1 MKHWCPICFKSV
13 DEHQPFMRWL
23 KGEDSICGKCRA
35 NFEEC
40 NENYQ
45 LHALNIH
52 AFYYYNDYVENLLFQ
67 YKEGRDIA
75 LAEVFLAAV
84 REELFDR
91 CRHKVLIP
99 MPSAQ
104 RKISERGFSHLHEML
119 KGMNIECCDCLVK
132 SEDYKQSLHRGKSRG
147 QIKNVMK
154 LKSAAEIPTKKLVLF
169 DDVCTSGSTLL
180 AAYDLLRE
188 YNDQITAE
196 VICVHRHFVETCDEN

>member
-1 MKHWCPICFKSV
+1 MH
-13 DEHQPFMRWL
+13 
-23 KGEDSICGKCRA
+23 
-35 NFEEC
+35 
-40 NENYQ
+40 
-45 LHALNIH
+45 
-52 AFYYYNDYVENLLFQ
+52 
-67 YKEGRDIA
+67 

-104 RKISERGFSHLHEML
+104 QKISERGFSHLHEML

-154 LKSAAEIPTKKLVLF
+154 
-169 DDVCTSGSTLL
+169 
-180 AAYDLLRE
+180 
-188 YNDQITAE
+188 
-196 VICVHRHFVETCDEN
+196 H

>member
-1 MKHWCPICFKSV
+1 
-13 DEHQPFMRWL
+13 
-23 KGEDSICGKCRA
+23 
-35 NFEEC
+35 
-40 NENYQ
+40 
-45 LHALNIH
+45 
-52 AFYYYNDYVENLLFQ
+52 
-67 YKEGRDIA
+67 
-75 LAEVFLAAV
+75 
-84 REELFDR
+84 
-91 CRHKVLIP
+91 

-104 RKISERGFSHLHEML
+104 QKISERGFSHLHEML

-180 AAYDLLRE
+180 AAYDLLHE